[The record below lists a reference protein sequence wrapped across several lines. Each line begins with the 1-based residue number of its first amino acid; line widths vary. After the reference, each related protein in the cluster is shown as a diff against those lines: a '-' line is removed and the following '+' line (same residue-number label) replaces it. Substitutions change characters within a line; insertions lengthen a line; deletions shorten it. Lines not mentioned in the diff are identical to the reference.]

1 MSCSSEIS
9 VQGVCVLSVVGVG
22 SMVGQGYDV
31 GGASTTLLNPPAT
44 PAMSRASTL
53 PGHYSLPPVVVGMKS
68 RPVFLLVIVD
78 VNPVVYKTSVR
89 EPRFDTN
96 NKKTNRKTQKYSKI
110 SDDTRATLGREGGN
124 RRE

>member
-1 MSCSSEIS
+1 M
-9 VQGVCVLSVVGVG
+9 CVLSVVGVG

-96 NKKTNRKTQKYSKI
+96 NKKKTNRKTQKYSKI
-110 SDDTRATLGREGGN
+110 SDDTRATLGREGEG
-124 RRE
+124 